1 MLLGIGLYNP
11 YMYFQ
16 IGVSD
21 AEKAEIEALIEN
33 RIVAKKAKDFAKAD
47 EIRTLLESKQIQL
60 MDTAMGT
67 QWEKVN

>member
-1 MLLGIGLYNP
+1 MLGIGLYNP

-21 AEKAEIEALIEN
+21 AEKSEIEALIVE
-33 RIVAKKAKDFAKAD
+33 RTEAKKTKDFKKAD

-60 MDTAMGT
+60 MDTATGT